1 MILKQLAF
9 KTSRRNQSPG
19 HQALEV
25 NEPPTHSKLGRMIA
39 IGLTA
44 LILYAIGTG
53 FGLLAQPFLNLRG
66 RHRSTGLPSALPC
79 AICRLFRA
87 GHKFAQGEASHS
99 V

>member
-1 MILKQLAF
+1 MPSEWINIQRESYDLKQGRLLMILKQLAF
-9 KTSRRNQSPG
+9 KASRRNQSTG

-53 FGLLAQPFLNLRG
+53 FGLLAP
-66 RHRSTGLPSALPC
+66 TIP
-79 AICRLFRA
+79 
-87 GHKFAQGEASHS
+87 
-99 V
+99 

>member
-1 MILKQLAF
+1 MILKKLAF
-9 KTSRRNQSPG
+9 RASRRNQSTG

-53 FGLLAQPFLNLRG
+53 FDFLAPG
-66 RHRSTGLPSALPC
+66 IP
-79 AICRLFRA
+79 
-87 GHKFAQGEASHS
+87 
-99 V
+99 